1 MCLQVEERW
10 PLIQVSLLVMK
21 VRHEIAPIREEN
33 ADQAYFLLLMRTWG
47 GISGWICA
55 EVRHTMVGTLRE
67 ETPPAEGGGG
77 YQDQLDAGG
86 RQCFIMT
93 AGWRMLWTEWI
104 GPLPYEGTH
113 GP

>member
-1 MCLQVEERW
+1 MEERC
-10 PLIQVSLLVMK
+10 PLIQVSLRRLSGQE
-21 VRHEIAPIREEN
+21 REIRER